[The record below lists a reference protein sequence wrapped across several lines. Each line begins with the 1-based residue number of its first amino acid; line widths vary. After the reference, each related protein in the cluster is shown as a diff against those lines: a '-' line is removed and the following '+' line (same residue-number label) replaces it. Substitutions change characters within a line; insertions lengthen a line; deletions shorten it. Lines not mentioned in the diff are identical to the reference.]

1 MSLARIVGKDPAI
14 ASWQAGLQES
24 LSRQLVL
31 GLAGS
36 AKTLALIDTFQQLKN
51 QL

>member
-24 LSRQLVL
+24 LSRQ
-31 GLAGS
+31 S
-36 AKTLALIDTFQQLKN
+36 PCF
-51 QL
+51 